1 MAESLIRITLQAVD
15 KASGTFKEI
24 GTSAKSLEG
33 NVEQSYA
40 GLDRNYKKLLAT
52 TTKVAAGITAA
63 TLAAKKAW
71 DFAEEGA
78 QVNRLELATTKLAAT
93 MDASMSNIVA
103 DIRSASLNTISEYE
117 AMQAAGNAMML
128 GLGADSEKL
137 SNLMQI
143 AAFRGRAM
151 GLSTAQAF
159 SDIVRGV
166 GRLSPLIL
174 DNLGIVIDAN
184 STYEAHALAVGKT
197 TGELT
202 SMEKRQALLNRVLAE
217 GNVLMGQAGGLALDT
232 AAAYERA
239 NAAWKDWWNSQKQG
253 WADFGL
259 RFITTAQEYNDIQK
273 DIAQTTKENT
283 GNYKDYQTASLRAV
297 SALSRAQ
304 KGIGYYVDEFGNL
317 HKRWNDFFQDGTIYR
332 HYDEIIKQNAVL
344 TRGQYGEMERL
355 TAQANAYKGLSGDIQ
370 NVVEETSGYNE
381 ELALQAGLSNE
392 LTTAQEK
399 YFETLKK
406 YGKNSAR
413 TKSEIEDLR
422 QTTNKFLY
430 DLINANES
438 IEISA
443 NMSIQLGNS
452 LGLIDEKSLLAS
464 KALDVLNAKYDKNAD
479 GILQSSEITQEY
491 IDDVALLNQ
500 NAQAL
505 MVDRSATWSIRVL
518 LNGAT
523 IPAGTALKMGLINTK
538 QFSAIEGIAG
548 GRAAGGPIQQGQP
561 YWVGERGPELI
572 VPNSS
577 GTVIPNNKISGGG
590 EGGVVLKNYGKVEFV
605 LGKDG
610 MSASDLMQQLG
621 VL

>member
-1 MAESLIRITLQAVD
+1 MAESLIKITLQAVD

-24 GTSAKSLEG
+24 GSSAKSMG
-33 NVEQSYA
+33 KGVGQSVSEI
-40 GLDRNYKKLLAT
+40 DNNYKNLLST
-52 TTKVAAGITAA
+52 TTKVAAGIATAS
-63 TLAAKKAW
+63 LVIKKAW
-71 DFAEEGA
+71 DFAEQGA
-78 QVNRLELATTKLAAT
+78 QISRLELATTNLAG
-93 MDASMSNIVA
+93 SMNGSMANIVA
-103 DIRSASLNTISEYE
+103 DIKSASLNTISEYE

-137 SNLMQI
+137 SNLMEI

-184 STYEAHALAVGKT
+184 STYEAHALAIGKT
-197 TGELT
+197 SSELT

-217 GNVLMGQAGGLALDT
+217 GNVLMEQAGGLALDT

-239 NAAWKDWWNSQKQG
+239 GAT
-253 WADFGL
+253 WADFWNGL
-259 RFITTAQEYNDIQK
+259 KENLAYGALPL
-273 DIAQTTKENT
+273 IATKEETDAINKQAISLSLLN
-283 GNYKDYQTASLRAV
+283 GEYADYIKAYSR
-297 SALSRAQ
+297 LSGEEKGRVYNKSTQQMEFKNPLLTQAQ
-304 KGIGYYVDEFGNL
+304 FSEA
-317 HKRWNDFFQDGTIYR
+317 Q
-332 HYDEIIKQNAVL
+332 
-344 TRGQYGEMERL
+344 RL
-355 TAQANAYKGLSGDIQ
+355 TLQAEAYKNNADQIDE
-370 NVVEETSGYNE
+370 VVNKTSAYNE

-392 LTTAQEK
+392 LTNAQEK

-406 YGKNSAR
+406 YGKNSTR
-413 TKSEIEDLR
+413 TKNELEDLR
-422 QTTNKFLY
+422 ETTNQFLY
-430 DLINANES
+430 DLINANDK

-443 NMSIQLGNS
+443 TMGIQLGNS

-479 GILQSSEITQEY
+479 GILQADEITQAY
-491 IDDVALLNQ
+491 INDVALLNQ

-505 MVDRSATWSIRVL
+505 MVNRSATWSITML
-518 LNGAT
+518 LNGVAT
-523 IPAGTALKMGLINTK
+523 NNLSVLKIMAKQLGTSTGILASGYRYAGMAE
-538 QFSAIEGIAG
+538 AAG
-548 GRAAGGPIQQGQP
+548 VRATGGPIQQGRP

-577 GTVIPNNKISGGG
+577 GTVIPNNKAASGRNV
-590 EGGVVLKNYGKVEFV
+590 GVVLKNYGKVEFV
-605 LGKDG
+605 LGRDG
-610 MSASDLMQQLG
+610 LSASDLMQQMG